1 MNRSKPERVLF
12 VFILGHES
20 LKLGMTNSILLRRE
34 IVYNAPMTPEESHEQ
49 LKKVRETCLV
59 SAEALLSTAERELG
73 KGVDPICF
81 HLALLALEEIGM
93 LTLSTIN
100 HMSQTA
106 RTGKEE
112 FATDEHI
119 RKLFWALWG
128 GGLMR
133 KTKWTKESI
142 EQNRHLATTLHDRR
156 LETLYTDPKN
166 PLPFGDRAKEGEAKM
181 VVEFVRPRLE
191 LEKLSELTSFEL
203 GDVEE
208 ITWFFS
214 SVEDPEKRKQIFSS
228 VSLAKL
234 AEFNNGK
241 EWIKWLR
248 ETYRKNEEEMREY
261 AQKEMRRAKPEGE
274 EAMAPKYRMRVRI
287 QTPSHSIRN
296 NAFAE
301 WNKNVNWIKI
311 NKSKDKDVVKLTKGE
326 MVIELTLVK
335 GLHTSYV
342 WEHGLF
348 MTKLVVISFNIGTL
362 GVFWW
367 HVHKDIWT
375 YYEDIVDLE
384 ADPNG
389 SMKLRVAPPKRLHV
403 GFDEARWVLDQQ
415 AVSNVFGVLTI
426 FLRDFEKIGEFIN
439 EYSMGLTTFS
449 KTDIHLRMEANAFEA
464 FYKALKVAGKFFGDW
479 DGKSD
484 FLAVIKIQLAKIK
497 DMKELEET
505 FALAKA
511 LEEDER
517 RQKHHPIT
525 LTEVIAMKLYCD
537 VYVQLKAKE
546 YFEKLKDNDDV
557 PQDLPH
563 DEPAAGEE
571 PKKQ

>member
-1 MNRSKPERVLF
+1 
-12 VFILGHES
+12 
-20 LKLGMTNSILLRRE
+20 
-34 IVYNAPMTPEESHEQ
+34 MTPEEQHNQ
-49 LKKVRETCLV
+49 LKKIRETCLT
-59 SAEALLSTAERELG
+59 SAEALLSSAERELG
-73 KGVDPICF
+73 KGADPVSF
-81 HLALLALEEIGM
+81 HLALLALEEVGM
-93 LTLSTIN
+93 SILSTIN
-100 HMSQTA
+100 YMSRTA
-106 RTGKEE
+106 HTDKEE
-112 FATDEHI
+112 FATDEHV

-128 GGLMR
+128 GGLVR

-166 PLPFGDRAKEGEAKM
+166 PIPFGERVEEKEAKM
-181 VVEFVRPRLE
+181 IVEFVRARLE
-191 LEKLSELTSFEL
+191 LEKTSELTPFEE

-208 ITWFFS
+208 ITWFFA
-214 SVEDPEKRKQIFSS
+214 SVEDLEMRKQIFSGP
-228 VSLAKL
+228 SLAKL

-261 AQKEMRRAKPEGE
+261 AQKELRRAKPEGDD
-274 EAMAPKYRMRVRI
+274 AMAPKYRMRIRI

-301 WNKNVNWIKI
+301 WNKGVDWIKLH
-311 NKSKDKDVVKLTKGE
+311 KSKDKDIVKLTKGE
-326 MVIELTLVK
+326 MIVELTLQK

-389 SMKLRVAPPKRLHV
+389 AVKLRVAPPKRLHV
-403 GFDEARWVLDQQ
+403 GFDEAHWVLDQH
-415 AVSNVFGVLTI
+415 AVSNVFHVLTL
-426 FLRDFEKIGEFIN
+426 FLREFDKIGDFVN

-449 KTDIHLRMEANAFEA
+449 KTDVHLRMEANAFEA

-484 FLAVIKIQLAKIK
+484 FLTVMKTQLAKVR
-497 DMKELEET
+497 DMEELEKT
-505 FALAKA
+505 FALAKE

-517 RQKHHPIT
+517 HQKHHPIT
-525 LTEVIAMKLYCD
+525 LSEVIAMKLYCD

-546 YFEKLKDNDDV
+546 YFEKLTDKD
-557 PQDLPH
+557 DLPH
-563 DEPAAGEE
+563 EE
-571 PKKQ
+571 RQTEEE

>member
-1 MNRSKPERVLF
+1 
-12 VFILGHES
+12 
-20 LKLGMTNSILLRRE
+20 MT
-34 IVYNAPMTPEESHEQ
+34 VEESHQQ
-49 LKKVRETCLV
+49 LKKIRETCLA
-59 SAEALLSTAERELG
+59 SAEAFLSTAERELG

-93 LTLSTIN
+93 SILSTIN
-100 HMSQTA
+100 HMTETA
-106 RTGKEE
+106 KTDKEE
-112 FATDEHI
+112 LPTDEHI

-128 GGLMR
+128 GGLIR

-142 EQNRHLATTLHDRR
+142 EETRHLATTLHERR

-166 PLPFGDRAKEGEAKM
+166 PLTFGDRVKDGEAEM
-181 VVEFVRPRLE
+181 VVKFVRPRLE
-191 LEKLSELTSFEL
+191 LEKLSELASFAP

-208 ITWFFS
+208 ITWFFK
-214 SVEDPEKRKQIFSS
+214 SVEDLEMRKQIFSS
-228 VSLAKL
+228 TSLAKL
-234 AEFNNGK
+234 AEFESGK
-241 EWIKWLR
+241 EWVKWLR

-261 AQKEMRRAKPEGE
+261 AQKELRRAKPEGE
-274 EAMAPKYRMRVRI
+274 EAMSPKYRMRVRI

-301 WNKNVNWIKI
+301 WNKGVNWIKLH
-311 NKSKDKDVVKLTKGE
+311 KSKDKDVAKLTKGE
-326 MVIELTLVK
+326 MVVELTLQK

-403 GFDEARWVLDQQ
+403 GFDEAHWVLDQH
-415 AVSNVFGVLTI
+415 AVSNVFHVLTL
-426 FLRDFEKIGEFIN
+426 FLREFDKIGEFIN

-464 FYKALKVAGKFFGDW
+464 FYKALKSAAKFFGDW
-479 DGKSD
+479 DGKGD
-484 FLAVIKIQLAKIK
+484 FLAVIKTQLVKVK
-497 DMKELEET
+497 DMKDLEKT

-517 RQKHHPIT
+517 HQKHHPIT

-546 YFEKLKDNDDV
+546 YFEKLKDEDE
-557 PQDLPH
+557 LPH
-563 DEPAAGEE
+563 EE
-571 PKKQ
+571 RSADKKQ